1 MEVTLNIGLA
11 RAGNSN
17 IGVGTV
23 LREIEQ
29 SGFRLR
35 QYNIQHS
42 DTEITVVARVT
53 PGYSYTPVAAR
64 AEHLANALGQD
75 CIAVYHPATGHGYLA
90 GPRAAAWGAFN
101 PDYFLQLDGTRLS
114 AGALPRAA

>member
-11 RAGNSN
+11 RTGNSN

-29 SGFRLR
+29 SGFTLR
-35 QYNIQHS
+35 QHSIQHS
-42 DTEITVVARVT
+42 DTEITVVAQVT
-53 PGYSYTPVAAR
+53 ARYSFTPVAFRLA
-64 AEHLANALGQD
+64 HLAESLEQD

-90 GPRAAAWGAFN
+90 GPRAAAWGVFN

-114 AGALPRAA
+114 ADALPRAA